1 MPTTRGWAAVAAGLG
16 LWIAARVIGSSD
28 LHMLAAGIL
37 ALPLIAA
44 LYVRWSRVRLSI
56 RRHLSP
62 ARVFAGG
69 RATERITVENL
80 GQLTTP
86 FLLLEDAVPSTLG
99 RPARLVVA
107 GVPPRNHQETSYT
120 VACRSRGKYRLGP
133 LSIFLSDPFG
143 LARTRI
149 QTAGRSDLVVY
160 PQIED
165 VDVTGLL
172 SQGAGAGEST
182 ARQLHRSAAEFY
194 TMREYVTGDDLRRIH
209 WPSVAR
215 TGHLMIRQD
224 EATRRSTATIFL
236 DNRLDV
242 LGPRG
247 SAAFE
252 RAVSVAGSLGVAFAK
267 AGFSVHLATAD
278 GPVQPVT
285 EEGLLGSLAG
295 VALSEGRR
303 LTEVLT
309 GLRAGSLA
317 DTTLAVVSAPPT
329 GPDVARFIRIGS
341 GFGRKLA
348 TMVYAV
354 SPSSV
359 AGPAAEELE
368 KRASVARASMGR
380 AGWEVLIIPP
390 EGKLGDV
397 WQRTNKRALRAVGSS
412 S

>member
-1 MPTTRGWAAVAAGLG
+1 MPTTRGWAAVVAGLG
-16 LWIAARVIGSSD
+16 LWIAARVMGSSD

-62 ARVFAGG
+62 VRVFAGG

-80 GQLTTP
+80 GHLTTP
-86 FLLLEDAVPSTLG
+86 FLLLEDAVPATLG

-107 GVPPRNHQETSYT
+107 GVPPRNHQETSYSL
-120 VACRSRGKYRLGP
+120 ACRSRGKYRLGP
-133 LSIFLSDPFG
+133 LAIFISDPFG

-149 QTAGRSDLVVY
+149 QAGGRNDLVVF
-160 PQIED
+160 PQIEELD
-165 VDVTGLL
+165 VSGLL

-215 TGHLMIRQD
+215 TGQLMIRQD
-224 EATRRSTATIFL
+224 EATRRSTATVFL
-236 DNRLDV
+236 DNRLNV

-252 RAVSVAGSLGVAFAK
+252 RAVSVAGSLGVAFSR
-267 AGFSVHLATAD
+267 AGFSVQLATAD
-278 GPVQPVT
+278 GPGHPVT
-285 EEGLLGSLAG
+285 EEGLLETLAAVG
-295 VALSEGRR
+295 LSEGRR

-329 GPDVARFIRIGS
+329 GPDVARLIRIGS
-341 GFGRKLA
+341 GFGRKLGA
-348 TMVYAV
+348 LVYAV

-359 AGPAAEELE
+359 SGPAAEELE
-368 KRASVARASMGR
+368 KRASVAGASLGR
-380 AGWEVLIIPP
+380 AGWEVVVIPP

-397 WQRTNKRALRAVGSS
+397 WQRRTKRALRAAGSS